1 MAEKARASRCLKAA
15 VLAAIAG
22 FLLAAGEAHA
32 ARPAIKDVTA
42 AGLLGPP
49 GAVHDTLLARRPAA
63 PGSASYATPDG
74 ERVAVD
80 VSAGYAETPAR
91 VQELVDFL
99 GTLVHSHELGRL
111 SVSIRTSDEL
121 HGICGFAADAC
132 YSPALMR
139 MIIPGE
145 DLPHVSLEH
154 LLAHEYGHHVL
165 ANQRNEPWDASSRGG
180 KRWATHENVCALTAA
195 GEAFPGDEGDHYR
208 LNPGEGFAEAFR
220 VANAARAATWPVSAW
235 IVDPRFYPDAAA
247 TRLLE
252 ADVLDPLERPRT
264 VRRTLRLG
272 ARGERHIR
280 VSTAWDGV
288 LHVSAPHARIKI
300 LDASRRPLSPWIRR
314 GRHVI
319 CGTRSVVVAVR
330 AATAGRYAVRITRP

>member
-1 MAEKARASRCLKAA
+1 MAEKARASRCLQAA

-139 MIIPGE
+139 MIIPARTF
-145 DLPHVSLEH
+145 HMCRSSTCSRTST
-154 LLAHEYGHHVL
+154 AITCSRTS
-165 ANQRNEPWDASSRGG
+165 ATSRGTP
-180 KRWATHENVCALTAA
+180 RA
-195 GEAFPGDEGDHYR
+195 G
-208 LNPGEGFAEAFR
+208 
-220 VANAARAATWPVSAW
+220 VASGG
-235 IVDPRFYPDAAA
+235 
-247 TRLLE
+247 
-252 ADVLDPLERPRT
+252 
-264 VRRTLRLG
+264 RRTRTS
-272 ARGERHIR
+272 AR
-280 VSTAWDGV
+280 
-288 LHVSAPHARIKI
+288 
-300 LDASRRPLSPWIRR
+300 
-314 GRHVI
+314 
-319 CGTRSVVVAVR
+319 
-330 AATAGRYAVRITRP
+330 

>member
-1 MAEKARASRCLKAA
+1 MAEKARASRCLQAA

-63 PGSASYATPDG
+63 PGSASYA
-74 ERVAVD
+74 
-80 VSAGYAETPAR
+80 TPAR

-195 GEAFPGDEGDHYR
+195 G
-208 LNPGEGFAEAFR
+208 
-220 VANAARAATWPVSAW
+220 
-235 IVDPRFYPDAAA
+235 
-247 TRLLE
+247 
-252 ADVLDPLERPRT
+252 
-264 VRRTLRLG
+264 
-272 ARGERHIR
+272 
-280 VSTAWDGV
+280 
-288 LHVSAPHARIKI
+288 
-300 LDASRRPLSPWIRR
+300 
-314 GRHVI
+314 
-319 CGTRSVVVAVR
+319 
-330 AATAGRYAVRITRP
+330 

>member
-1 MAEKARASRCLKAA
+1 MAEKARASRCLQAA

-99 GTLVHSHELGRL
+99 GTLVHGHELGRL

-154 LLAHEYGHHVL
+154 LLAHEY
-165 ANQRNEPWDASSRGG
+165 
-180 KRWATHENVCALTAA
+180 VCALTAA

-247 TRLLE
+247 T
-252 ADVLDPLERPRT
+252 
-264 VRRTLRLG
+264 
-272 ARGERHIR
+272 
-280 VSTAWDGV
+280 
-288 LHVSAPHARIKI
+288 
-300 LDASRRPLSPWIRR
+300 
-314 GRHVI
+314 
-319 CGTRSVVVAVR
+319 
-330 AATAGRYAVRITRP
+330 